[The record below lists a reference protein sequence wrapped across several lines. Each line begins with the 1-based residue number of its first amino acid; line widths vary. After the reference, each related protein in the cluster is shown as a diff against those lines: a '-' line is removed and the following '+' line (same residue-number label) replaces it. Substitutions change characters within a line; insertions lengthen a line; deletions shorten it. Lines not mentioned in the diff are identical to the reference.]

1 MQNKPLKKVLTIV
14 GSTASG
20 KTTLAI
26 EIAKRINGE
35 IISLDSRQVFKG
47 MAIGTAQPTKKQ
59 MGTVRHHLIGCLEPE
74 DFISSGKYASLV
86 KEKIND
92 MISQN
97 KNPIIC
103 GGSGLYYRAI
113 QKGIFEGSIS
123 NLKVRK
129 KLELQYAKNPELLFN
144 KLKSIDKKYSKIVH
158 INNRQ
163 RLIRALEIYEC
174 TGKSPSEHFQTQYVD
189 PAKTVE
195 LYTIFLRWERTSI
208 NKRIKERTKDMLLKG
223 WIDEVENLL
232 ELQINRQK
240 VFSSLNSIGYKHIKS
255 FLNNE
260 ISKKEM
266 FEIIYIRTR
275 QLARRQEKWFKKEP
289 INLFVMMDSLKDEK
303 IYKILDCFVNR
314 IP

>member
-1 MQNKPLKKVLTIV
+1 MDAVK
-14 GSTASG
+14 
-20 KTTLAI
+20 
-26 EIAKRINGE
+26 
-35 IISLDSRQVFKG
+35 
-47 MAIGTAQPTKKQ
+47 
-59 MGTVRHHLIGCLEPE
+59 HHLIGCLEPE
-74 DFISSGKYASLV
+74 EFISSGKYASLV

-92 MISQN
+92 IVSQN

-158 INNRQ
+158 INNKQ

-195 LYTIFLRWERTSI
+195 LYTIFLKWERTSL

-232 ELQINRQK
+232 ELQTNRQK

-266 FEIIYIRTR
+266 FEIIYVRTR

-289 INLFVMMDSLKDEK
+289 INLFVMMDSLKGEK
-303 IYKILDCFVNR
+303 IYKILDCFMKR
-314 IP
+314 IL

>member
-59 MGTVRHHLIGCLEPE
+59 MDTVKHHLIGCLEPE
-74 DFISSGKYASLV
+74 EFISSGKYASLV

-92 MISQN
+92 IVSQN

-123 NLKVRK
+123 NLKIRK

-195 LYTIFLRWERTSI
+195 LYTIFLRWERTSL

-232 ELQINRQK
+232 ELQTNRQK
-240 VFSSLNSIGYKHIKS
+240 IFSSLNSIGYKHIKS

-289 INLFVMMDSLKDEK
+289 INLFVMMDSLKGEK

>member
-1 MQNKPLKKVLTIV
+1 MKNSPLKKVLTIV

-59 MGTVRHHLIGCLEPE
+59 MATLKHHLIGCLEPAE
-74 DFISSGKYASLV
+74 FISSGKYASLV

-92 MISQN
+92 IISQN

-123 NLKVRK
+123 NLKIRS
-129 KLELQYAKNPELLFN
+129 KLEVQYVKNPEFLFN

-158 INNRQ
+158 INNSQ

-174 TGKSPSEHFQTQYVD
+174 TGKSPSEHFQSQYVD
-189 PAKTVE
+189 PTKTVR
-195 LYTIFLRWERTSI
+195 LYTIFLKWERTSL
-208 NKRIKERTKDMLLKG
+208 NKRIKERTKDMLRNG

-232 ELQINRQK
+232 ELQTNQKK
-240 VFSSLNSIGYKHIKS
+240 VFSSLNSIGYKHIKR
-255 FLNNE
+255 FLKNK
-260 ISKKEM
+260 ISEEEM
-266 FEIIYIRTR
+266 FELIYIRTR

-289 INLFVMMDSLKDEK
+289 INLFVMMDSLKVEK
-303 IYKILDCFVNR
+303 IYKILDCFMNR
-314 IP
+314 IL

>member
-59 MGTVRHHLIGCLEPE
+59 MDTVKHHLIGCLEPE
-74 DFISSGKYASLV
+74 EFISSGKYASLV

-92 MISQN
+92 IVSQN

-113 QKGIFEGSIS
+113 QKGFFKGSIS

-129 KLELQYAKNPELLFN
+129 NLELQYAKNPELLFN

-158 INNRQ
+158 INNKQ

-195 LYTIFLRWERTSI
+195 LYTIFLKWERTSL
-208 NKRIKERTKDMLLKG
+208 NKRIKERTKDMFLEG
-223 WIDEVENLL
+223 WIDEVEDLL
-232 ELQINRQK
+232 ELQTKRQK

-289 INLFVMMDSLKDEK
+289 IDLFVMMDSLKSEK
-303 IYKILDCFVNR
+303 IYKILDCFVKR

>member
-1 MQNKPLKKVLTIV
+1 MQNEPLKKVLTIV

-59 MGTVRHHLIGCLEPE
+59 MDTVKHHLIGCLEPE
-74 DFISSGKYASLV
+74 EFISSGKYASLV
-86 KEKIND
+86 KEKID
-92 MISQN
+92 DIVSQN

-123 NLKVRK
+123 NLKMRK
-129 KLELQYAKNPELLFN
+129 KLELQYAKNPELLFD

-174 TGKSPSEHFQTQYVD
+174 TGRSPSEHFQTQYVD

-195 LYTIFLRWERTSI
+195 LYTVFLRWERTSL

-232 ELQINRQK
+232 ELQTNRQK

-289 INLFVMMDSLKDEK
+289 INLFVMMDSLKGEK

>member
-59 MGTVRHHLIGCLEPE
+59 MDTVKHHLIGCLEPE
-74 DFISSGKYASLV
+74 EFISSGKYASLV

-92 MISQN
+92 IVSQN

-123 NLKVRK
+123 NLKIRK

-195 LYTIFLRWERTSI
+195 LYTIFLKWERTSL
-208 NKRIKERTKDMLLKG
+208 NKRIKERTKDMFLKG

-232 ELQINRQK
+232 ELQTNRQK

-289 INLFVMMDSLKDEK
+289 INLFVMMDSLKSEK
-303 IYKILDCFVNR
+303 IYKILDCFVKR